1 MWDNIVFPCDEIYLI
16 SFVNK
21 FNIVTYIK
29 ELFTFNTF
37 IRNIQSANTT
47 WDELVKYVCD
57 Q

>member
-1 MWDNIVFPCDEIYLI
+1 MWDDVVFPFDEIDLI

-21 FNIVTYIK
+21 FNFVNYIK

-47 WDELVKYVCD
+47 
-57 Q
+57 